1 MRSRPVA
8 SLPHQGQAFIQ
19 SSTPRP
25 QWGQS
30 PSNRSDSSQCWA
42 RPHQGQFGIGYCTP
56 PPQPQ
61 SQRASIRKPFGAL
74 SGVSL
79 E

>member
-30 PSNRSDSSQCWA
+30 PSKWSCSSQLCA
-42 RPHQGQFGIGYCTP
+42 RPHQGQLLIGYCTP

-61 SQRASIRKPFGAL
+61 SHRASIRKPLGAL